1 MAELPGPEIEARA
14 LLIGE
19 RLDLKALEAADR
31 LAAAPLALPIGQRGC
46 AVLFRYGVVVL
57 FGVSAPQEAEVLARL
72 RPHVQG
78 PLDPPELET
87 LAVRL
92 DPETGDTIDQ
102 GVLRV
107 RDARIERLQV
117 IADILAKS
125 VVLAQYESRI
135 AASFD
140 RTEPLALRLERE
152 GRGAQQSRE
161 LIRDVGS
168 GLLALY
174 RMVGRVEVGE
184 KPELLW
190 EHPELERMYLRLKDE
205 YELKE
210 RQLALERKLDLI
222 SRTAQTQ
229 LELLQARRSLRV
241 EWYIV
246 ILIVVEILL
255 TLYELFIRAPH

>member
-1 MAELPGPEIEARA
+1 M
-14 LLIGE
+14 
-19 RLDLKALEAADR
+19 K
-31 LAAAPLALPIGQRGC
+31 AAPLALPVGERGC

-57 FGVSAPQEAEVLARL
+57 FNVAPLDEAETLARL
-72 RPHVQG
+72 RPYIQTPHE
-78 PLDPPELET
+78 PPELET
-87 LAVRL
+87 LAVRV
-92 DPETGDTIDQ
+92 DPETKDGIEQ
-102 GVLRV
+102 GVLLV
-107 RDARIERLQV
+107 RETRIERLQV

-135 AASFD
+135 ASTFD

-152 GRGAQQSRE
+152 GRGGQHARE

-168 GLLALY
+168 SLLSLY

-190 EHPELERMYLRLKDE
+190 EHPELELMYLRLEDE

-229 LELLQARRSLRV
+229 LELLQTRRSLRV

-255 TLYELFIRAPH
+255 TLYELFIRTPH